1 MSDKQL
7 ALNILKNIDDDKT
20 FEEIIEILYMGLQIK
35 KGIKDYEE
43 GQTMT
48 LEEVRNYIDNC

>member
-1 MSDKQL
+1 ME
-7 ALNILKNIDDDKT
+7 LNLTLMYSI
-20 FEEIIEILYMGLQIK
+20 YMGLQIK

-48 LEEVRNYIDNC
+48 LEEVRNLIDNC